1 MEKIYLI
8 KTKLANLFVNNSDI
22 KEFLDEKVAQF
33 NQPNFIENDPISV
46 PHQFTKLQDIEII
59 GFWTAVLAWGRR
71 ATIINKSQQ
80 LATLMDNAPYDFICN
95 HQESDLKAFLQ
106 FKHRTFNATDA
117 LYFIAFF
124 KDFYSKNN
132 SLESGFSDFLSKK
145 DAHVGNALIGF
156 HDLFFGL
163 PDFPHRTR
171 KHIATPA
178 RKSAC
183 KRINMFLRWMVR
195 NDTAGVDFGLWK
207 NIKTSQLLCPLD
219 VHVARIGR
227 KLGLMQRTQNDWKSV
242 EELDAS
248 LRRFDSIDPVK
259 FDFAL
264 FGLGAIEGF

>member
-1 MEKIYLI
+1 MKDSFIY
-8 KTKLANLFVNNSDI
+8 NLL
-22 KEFLDEKVAQF
+22 EEKVAQF

-132 SLESGFSDFLSKK
+132 SLESGFSDFLSEK

-156 HDLFFGL
+156 HNLFFGL

-195 NDTAGVDFGLWK
+195 NDHAGVDFGLWK

-227 KLGLMQRTQNDWKSV
+227 KLGLMQRTQNDWKTV
-242 EELDAS
+242 LELTEKLRTFDAN
-248 LRRFDSIDPVK
+248 DPVK
-259 FDFAL
+259 YDFAL
-264 FGLGAIEGF
+264 FGMGVMEDELDFL